1 MAAEITS
8 FEAWSATPGSN
19 QPDDTDTASNLAENL
34 RTIQAEV
41 KEWLASAGTLDFTS
55 STDLSTVGSNYIAV
69 SGTATVVT
77 SFGILAAGIEKTLYF
92 NAAHTLTHNA
102 TSLII
107 PTGANIVCAAGD
119 VGKFVSLGSGNW
131 RCTSYTRASGQQ
143 TAGNSTFADGSV
155 SAPSIAFT
163 SDTDT
168 GFYSIGANSLGVTAN
183 GTKCAT
189 FSSTNVVFSYSGD
202 VATFNASGGTIPTLA
217 TTTTSASTS
226 VTTPKLTNTTSDVQ
240 IECATLQFKASDS
253 KVQFGVST
261 SHTYQLTLGSMESV
275 WGEVRGAS
283 GGDGSNSYVGFRPPD
298 NPASLYNGDWVRIG
312 KKTGADDQDGINL
325 RAALN
330 FLSVQSILW
339 GTASFVIN
347 SDATAASATNLIAI
361 NADYSTTPDLVWR
374 VTSAGTTFADGAYTD
389 TGADYAEY
397 FDYVG
402 EKPEGGQTVALVGD
416 AVKVAG
422 DGDEVIGVISIKPA
436 VVGDYQEGKED
447 RVIVGLVGK
456 LKVRKGCPVDSRW
469 RMMKEGDEF
478 DLYLVR

>member
-1 MAAEITS
+1 MADVDDELG
-8 FEAWSATPGSN
+8 EWSTTESSN
-19 QPDDTDTASNLAENL
+19 KPVAGTVISTGLDDNL
-34 RTIQAEV
+34 RQIQAV
-41 KEWLASAGTLDFTS
+41 VRSLAASDTLASATTA
-55 STDLSTVGSNYIAV
+55 DLSTKPAATFITIT
-69 SGTATVVT
+69 GTTDIT
-77 SFGILAAGIEKTLYF
+77 GLGTESAGIYKWLVF
-92 NAAHTLTHNA
+92 NGALVFTHNA
-102 TSLII
+102 TSLIL
-107 PTGANIVCAAGD
+107 PTGANITTAAGD
-119 VGKFVSLGSGNW
+119 TALVLSLGSGNW
-131 RCTSYTRASGQQ
+131 RCLSYNRKDGRQVSGN
-143 TAGNSTFADGSV
+143 TTFGDGTV

-330 FLSVQSILW
+330 LLSVQEILW
-339 GTASFVIN
+339 GTATFRIN
-347 SDATAASATNLIAI
+347 SDATAASATNLMLVY
-361 NADYSTTPDLVWR
+361 ADYSTTPDLVWR
-374 VTSAGTTFADGAYTD
+374 VSSSGTTFADGSYT
-389 TGADYAEY
+389 
-397 FDYVG
+397 
-402 EKPEGGQTVALVGD
+402 
-416 AVKVAG
+416 
-422 DGDEVIGVISIKPA
+422 
-436 VVGDYQEGKED
+436 
-447 RVIVGLVGK
+447 
-456 LKVRKGCPVDSRW
+456 
-469 RMMKEGDEF
+469 
-478 DLYLVR
+478 